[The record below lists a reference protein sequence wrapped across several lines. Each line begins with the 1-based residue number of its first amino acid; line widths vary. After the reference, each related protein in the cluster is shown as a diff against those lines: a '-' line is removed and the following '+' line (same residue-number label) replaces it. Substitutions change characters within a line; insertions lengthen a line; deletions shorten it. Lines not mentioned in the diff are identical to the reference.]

1 MATIN
6 PFLRFRPNNGSNV
19 AELGS
24 DQDIDLSLADAN
36 PRGNNDGA
44 RAGTGAVVQPWG
56 RKMTSDQVKNTNV
69 VSIGKMRARALFPAL
84 GRVEAYWE
92 GLRDGRLM
100 PARAEVDPRG
110 IADVLE
116 HAFILETVAPGIAR
130 IRLAGM
136 KLNDLMAMEV
146 RGMPIT
152 AMFLPEARRELQ
164 KVTEQVLETPAVVR
178 LTLGSDTGFTRPPLD
193 GQMMLLP
200 LRDAHGNATRILGVL
215 ETRGR
220 IGRGPR
226 RFMIRDIETKVIA
239 NDPLTRARP
248 DIGGFQRLPEP
259 GPALRPVAAEGATD
273 RNSGLGGFAPRT
285 AEFARRL
292 AARAARTQDTPVP
305 ADDGRQPGHLRLV
318 YDAEEV

>member
-1 MATIN
+1 
-6 PFLRFRPNNGSNV
+6 
-19 AELGS
+19 
-24 DQDIDLSLADAN
+24 
-36 PRGNNDGA
+36 
-44 RAGTGAVVQPWG
+44 
-56 RKMTSDQVKNTNV
+56 MTSDQVKTNNV
-69 VSIGKMRARALFPAL
+69 VAMGQARARTLFPAL

-92 GLRDGRLM
+92 GLRNGRLM

-116 HAFILETVAPGIAR
+116 HAFVLEKVAPGVAR

-136 KLNDLMAMEV
+136 QLNDLMAMEV

-164 KVTEQVLETPAVVR
+164 KVIERVLEEPAVVR
-178 LTLGSDTGFTRPPLD
+178 LTLGSDTGLTRPPLD

-200 LRDAHGNATRILGVL
+200 LRDAHGEATRILGVL

-239 NDPLTRARP
+239 DDPATRARP

-259 GPALRPVAAEGATD
+259 RPTLTTVGKDTKPPLE
-273 RNSGLGGFAPRT
+273 GFAPRT
-285 AEFARRL
+285 VDLAQRL
-292 AARAARTQDTPVP
+292 AARAARTKDNPVQ
-305 ADDGRQPGHLRLV
+305 AEEGRRLGHLRLV
-318 YDAEEV
+318 HDADEV

>member
-1 MATIN
+1 
-6 PFLRFRPNNGSNV
+6 
-19 AELGS
+19 
-24 DQDIDLSLADAN
+24 
-36 PRGNNDGA
+36 
-44 RAGTGAVVQPWG
+44 
-56 RKMTSDQVKNTNV
+56 MTSDKVNDANI
-69 VSIGKMRARALFPAL
+69 VSIGSARARTLFPAL

-116 HAFILETVAPGIAR
+116 YAFVLEEVAPGIAR

-136 KLNDLMAMEV
+136 HLNDLMAMEV
-146 RGMPIT
+146 RGMPLT

-164 KVTEQVLETPAVVR
+164 KVTQQVLGEPAVVR
-178 LTLGSDTGFTRPPLD
+178 LTLGSDKGFTRPPLD

-226 RFMIRDIETKVIA
+226 RLMIRDIETKAIA
-239 NDPLTRARP
+239 HDPLTRQRP
-248 DIGGFQRLPEP
+248 DIGGFQRLREAR
-259 GPALRPVAAEGATD
+259 PALTPVRSDQNTGRDAV
-273 RNSGLGGFAPRT
+273 APRSS
-285 AEFARRL
+285 ALARRPWPL
-292 AARAARTQDTPVP
+292 TARP
-305 ADDGRQPGHLRLV
+305 AHGAPPTEDGPHPGHLRLV
-318 YDAEEV
+318 HDADDL

>member
-1 MATIN
+1 
-6 PFLRFRPNNGSNV
+6 
-19 AELGS
+19 
-24 DQDIDLSLADAN
+24 
-36 PRGNNDGA
+36 
-44 RAGTGAVVQPWG
+44 
-56 RKMTSDQVKNTNV
+56 MTRDQVMNGNV
-69 VSIGKMRARALFPAL
+69 VSMGQVRARALFPTL

-92 GLRDGRLM
+92 GLRDGRMM

-116 HAFILETVAPGIAR
+116 HAFVLEKVAPGIAR

-136 KLNDLMAMEV
+136 TLNDLMAMEV

-164 KVTEQVLETPAVVR
+164 TVTEQVLETPAVVR

-226 RFMIRDIETKVIA
+226 RFMIRDIETKAIA
-239 NDPLTRARP
+239 DDPLTRARP

-259 GPALRPVAAEGATD
+259 RPALRPVASDGATD
-273 RNSGLGGFAPRT
+273 GGRRLGGIAPRT
-285 AEFARRL
+285 AELARRL
-292 AARAARTQDTPVP
+292 AARTATAKDTPTP
-305 ADDGRQPGHLRLV
+305 ADDGRHLGHLRLV
-318 YDAEEV
+318 HDAEEG

>member
-1 MATIN
+1 MAAIN
-6 PFLRFRPNNGSNV
+6 PFLRFCPNNGVIV

-24 DQDIDLSLADAN
+24 DQDIDLSLADAK

-44 RAGTGAVVQPWG
+44 RTGKRGCCKTVGAD
-56 RKMTSDQVKNTNV
+56 MTSDQVKNDNI
-69 VSIGKMRARALFPAL
+69 VSIGKARARTLFPAL

-116 HAFILETVAPGIAR
+116 YAFILESVAPGIAR

-136 KLNDLMAMEV
+136 HLNDLMAMEV

-164 KVTEQVLETPAVVR
+164 KVTEQVLDEPAAVR
-178 LTLGSDTGFTRPPLD
+178 LTLGSDTGFTRPALD

-226 RFMIRDIETKVIA
+226 RFLIRDIETKVIA
-239 NDPLTRARP
+239 DDPLTRARP

-259 GPALRPVAAEGATD
+259 RPALKSVRTEEKAGTD
-273 RNSGLGGFAPRT
+273 GFAPRT
-285 AEFARRL
+285 ADLARRL
-292 AARAARTQDTPVP
+292 SGRSDTDAAQAQDGPNPV
-305 ADDGRQPGHLRLV
+305 HLQLV
-318 YDAEEV
+318 HDVDAL